1 MTFSEALAA
10 IVHHIARHREVYG
23 EDAAALALAFVR
35 CAIKPG
41 VPWDKRSIYK
51 WIYDSV
57 QSTIPGSGHTSEYPT
72 QPVAPAQPPKE

>member
-1 MTFSEALAA
+1 MP

-41 VPWDKRSIYK
+41 VKWDKASVYK

-57 QSTIPGSGHTSEYPT
+57 QSTIPGSSFKDHPENPT
-72 QPVAPAQPPKE
+72 QPAGPALKE